1 MPGRFHGKGRGRYSN
16 SRSNNHNNRNNS
28 NQRTNNQTRGQ
39 QSKSKG
45 PFRRKFMFHPKGQT
59 NSNFYA
65 FSETQEHIV
74 QILRADTEWS
84 SSQEVIQAIATL
96 KDQRPEMPQKPKPKH
111 TTDEEG
117 KPIGEPFY
125 DEVELTEWKTD
136 HSQWKTKVHYAQS

>member
-1 MPGRFHGKGRGRYSN
+1 MPAGRFQGRGRGRYSN
-16 SRSNNHNNRNNS
+16 NNNRNNGSNNRNNS
-28 NQRTNNQTRGQ
+28 NQRTNKQSRGQ
-39 QSKSKG
+39 QSKFKG

-96 KDQRPEMPQKPKPKH
+96 KDQRVGFKNTQAY
-111 TTDEEG
+111 
-117 KPIGEPFY
+117 FR
-125 DEVELTEWKTD
+125 
-136 HSQWKTKVHYAQS
+136 